1 MPHESGSAAIFA
13 RHTRQEDPR
22 MRPLGRIHTL
32 VFDGPEQTLEAV
44 RRLRGDGFEVADV
57 HTPFPVH
64 GMDEALGLRPT
75 RLGMATLV
83 GGIAGGS
90 LKLLFQS
97 WVHVVDWPYNIGGK
111 PDLAF
116 PALVPVTFE
125 ITVLFAAFA
134 TLGALFVGRRL
145 YPRFKVP
152 SQPHPGVTDDR
163 FVVLVLENDAGF
175 SLARFKALCAALGP
189 HEVHEGWR
197 VS

>member
-1 MPHESGSAAIFA
+1 MPHEIFA
-13 RHTRQEDPR
+13 RHTRQVDPR

-32 VFDGPEQTLEAV
+32 VFDDADETLAAV

-64 GMDEALGLRPT
+64 GMDEAMGLRPS

-83 GGIAGGS
+83 GGLLGGS

-134 TLGALFVGRRL
+134 TLGALLVGRRL
-145 YPRFKVP
+145 CPRLRVP
-152 SQPHPGVTDDR
+152 SQPHPAVTDDR
-163 FVVLVLENDAGF
+163 FVVLVLESDASF
-175 SLARFKALCAALGP
+175 SPPRFHALCAALRP
-189 HEVHEGWR
+189 HEVYEGWR